1 MTFFIAMQ
9 NRRATA
15 SYWHP
20 QTIITERNEFLIVS
34 RSGGRNEFLSISN
47 AGACT
52 GLESE
57 APSRLSPDL
66 VLCATLV
73 SQGPDGGEM
82 FLVERSPPEGSKIR
96 GQFIGGDGYF
106 FLEQTGQTLALRGSA
121 RLKPG
126 ARTRA
131 AAERCLL
138 LGENEPGATVHFS
151 AAYVPWDN
159 ELLPSEF
166 SGQDLRP
173 GAGTQ

>member
-20 QTIITERNEFLIVS
+20 QTIISERNEFLIVS

-52 GLESE
+52 GFEDE

-73 SQGPDGGEM
+73 SQGPGGGEM
-82 FLVERSPPEGSKIR
+82 FLVERSPPAGLDIR
-96 GQFIGGDGYF
+96 GAFIGGDGYV
-106 FLEQTGQTLALRGSA
+106 FLEQTDRTLALRGSA

-126 ARTRA
+126 ARTKA

-159 ELLPSEF
+159 ELLPSQF
-166 SGQDLRP
+166 SAGHEPR
-173 GAGTQ
+173 GAGAQ